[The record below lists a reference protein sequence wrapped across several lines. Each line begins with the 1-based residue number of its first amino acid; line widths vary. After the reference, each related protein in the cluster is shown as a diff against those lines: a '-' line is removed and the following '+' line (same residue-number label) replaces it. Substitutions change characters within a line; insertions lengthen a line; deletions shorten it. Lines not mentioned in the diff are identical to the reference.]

1 MKKNREG
8 EMTDLLL
15 DAVVS
20 VRTRKEANDFLE
32 DLCTVGELFALQQ
45 RLAVAKMLK
54 GSATYQEITEE
65 TGASTATISRVNR
78 ALSYGEGGYH
88 TILDRLEGNENGT
101 MGTDIK

>member
-1 MKKNREG
+1 MNE
-8 EMTDLLL
+8 LLL
-15 DAVVS
+15 DAVACVQ
-20 VRTRKEANDFLE
+20 TRKEANAFLE

-54 GSATYQEITEE
+54 QNATYQEISEE

-88 TILDRLEGNENGT
+88 TILDRLEGNRNE
-101 MGTDIK
+101 